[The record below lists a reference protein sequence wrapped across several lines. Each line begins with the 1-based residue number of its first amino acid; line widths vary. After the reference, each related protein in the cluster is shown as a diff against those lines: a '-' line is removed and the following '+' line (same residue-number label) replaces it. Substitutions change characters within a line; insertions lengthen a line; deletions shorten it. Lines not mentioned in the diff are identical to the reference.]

1 MRKVWDISVSSWSGV
16 EDSEREWMSGEDSLL
31 VVGGLV
37 GDVVWGLSQE
47 QRVKG
52 WLSYP
57 RRPLGMYK

>member
-1 MRKVWDISVSSWSGV
+1 MRKVWDISFPSWSGV
-16 EDSEREWMSGEDSLL
+16 EDSERERVSGENSLL
-31 VVGGLV
+31 VVDGLV